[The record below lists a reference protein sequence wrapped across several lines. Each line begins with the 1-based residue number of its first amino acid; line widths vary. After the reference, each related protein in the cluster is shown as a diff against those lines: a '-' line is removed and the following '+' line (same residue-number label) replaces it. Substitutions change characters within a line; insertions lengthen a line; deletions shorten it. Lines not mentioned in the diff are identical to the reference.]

1 MLTEKYKPKTRGE
14 LIQDDNLLN
23 ILFNYI
29 KGNQKSR
36 PLLIHGKSGSGKTC
50 SVYAIANDLGLEVV
64 EMNASNFRNKEMIK
78 NVIGSALKQKS
89 LFSHG
94 KIILID
100 EVEAFSGTK
109 DRGGI
114 SELNGLI
121 KEVNFP
127 VILTANDS
135 SDEKIKD
142 LKKNCNIIQFELDDL
157 DKIINLLKSIAEKE
171 FGFYDEDV
179 LKKIAFGCSGD
190 IRSAIND
197 LEIIGSVK
205 SDSILDFSRD
215 RKMGMGESIKRVFKS
230 NSANSSL
237 GAFDFVEEDIDDVFL
252 NVEENIPY
260 FYENEDVA
268 KAFDALSKA
277 DVFYGRIRKWQYW
290 RFLVYV
296 YSLLTAGISLSKN
309 KKCLNSAYK
318 GKGKRILKYW
328 LANRKYQKRKEI
340 CQKIAKVMHQS
351 LNKTTKETFPFLK
364 FFLNNELAKELDLKK
379 EDIDFIRAQ

>member
-78 NVIGSALKQKS
+78 NALKQKS

-179 LKKIAFGCSGD
+179 LKKIAFSCSGD

-268 KAFDALSKA
+268 KAFDALSK
-277 DVFYGRIRKWQYW
+277 V
-290 RFLVYV
+290 
-296 YSLLTAGISLSKN
+296 
-309 KKCLNSAYK
+309 
-318 GKGKRILKYW
+318 
-328 LANRKYQKRKEI
+328 
-340 CQKIAKVMHQS
+340 
-351 LNKTTKETFPFLK
+351 
-364 FFLNNELAKELDLKK
+364 
-379 EDIDFIRAQ
+379 